1 MEHQEA
7 YEKAK
12 KRVEAK
18 MGFYIHLAVYIGV
31 NLFLIAINLV
41 TAPDQPWFKWPL
53 MGWGIG
59 LFFHGLG
66 VFASFKGDSIK
77 ERMIEKEMEA
87 MRTGK
92 EVKK

>member
-1 MEHQEA
+1 
-7 YEKAK
+7 
-12 KRVEAK
+12 
-18 MGFYIHLAVYIGV
+18 
-31 NLFLIAINLV
+31 
-41 TAPDQPWFKWPL
+41 

-87 MRTGK
+87 MRKG
-92 EVKK
+92 EVDNK